1 MVLIGNIYKK
11 FSLLACLISY
21 FLISTSYGQSSGTQ
35 LGDRIQIATITPSI
49 NTGQNYSPWLNDDLN
64 DIVQNEWSPLNLQYI
79 DVTLA
84 LAGPANVTQVSLFD
98 GQGSFPGMPTSIY
111 ALKGNKRTLLGVF
124 TGEAYQ
130 QWVNITPPKAVSA
143 DAIIIHK
150 YGNNIPAKV
159 KIFGMLTGSAPTQT
173 QAVISFPA
181 LATKTMGA
189 AAFDLTATSNNSS
202 TPITFTSSNPG
213 IVSVSNASGKWQ
225 ATVVGVGSAN
235 ITASQAASSSY
246 LAAANVAQAISVQAA
261 PVATL
266 VPTNNRLSIT
276 KITPSINT
284 GQNYLP
290 WLNDDL
296 NDLVQ
301 NEWSTLN
308 LQYIDVTLALAGQAN
323 VTQVSLFDGQG
334 SFPGMPTSIYALNG
348 TTQTLIGVFT
358 GESYQQWVDF
368 KLAAPVTADA
378 IIIHKYGNNIP
389 VKVRIFGVLTGSAPT
404 QTQAVI
410 SFPALATKTMG
421 AAAFDLT
428 ATSNNSSTPITFS
441 SSNSGVVSVSN
452 ASGKWQAT
460 VVGVGSANITA
471 SQAASSSYLAAANV
485 TQSITVQAA
494 PVAAPT
500 QTQAVISFPALATK
514 TMGAAAFDLTATSNN
529 SSTPITFSS
538 SNSGVVSVSNAS
550 GKWQATVVGVGSAN
564 ITASQAASSSYLAAA
579 NVTQAIS
586 VQAAPVAVSGAGKIP
601 IDGKRWYQLTNSP
614 DAIAELFDGITSAN
628 VTNGYG
634 RVIGTYDSFYPL
646 QPGETFNIQ
655 SIKLFDGWGSNPD
668 APMTISI
675 ITDTWQRINIGSFL
689 GTNDQQ
695 WIGPYPNRPTTFTLD
710 NAITNARYIVIT
722 SSWAFP
728 TEMEFYGTYT
738 LPTPPSSPVPT
749 PAALASQKHVKLAQS
764 MGVNGFEWDLEDGN
778 NPAVV
783 EPVRLA
789 AVKNFTGIRHYLDW
803 DKLESVPGSYTFNP
817 SHLGSWNYDAMY
829 ERLKQEGIEVLAC
842 LKTQPGWM
850 AATWPADQRD
860 AENVPVIYGRDFAA
874 PNSYLE
880 QAKLGFQFAARY
892 GSNANVDRSLLKV
905 DTSPPRWTND
915 PVNQVKV
922 GLNLIKYIECDN
934 ERDKWWKGRKGY
946 QTAGEYAANLS
957 AFYDGNKN
965 TMGAGVGVKNADPN
979 MVVVMGG
986 LASPNPDYV
995 KGMVEWCRQYRGYR
1009 ADGSVNLCWDV
1020 INYHHYSNDAGSSQ
1034 AGNPTRGMAPEV
1046 SDAGQVAQSF
1056 LAMSH
1061 QYANDMPVWITEA
1074 GFDQNQGSPL
1084 KAIAIGSRTVEQTQ
1098 ADWILRT
1105 SLAYAR
1111 WGIERVFLYWLY
1123 DSDPSNPIQFS
1134 SMGLIN
1140 SDRTPKLAAQY
1151 LSQANKLIGT
1161 YSFQQTLNADPVVDR
1176 YELNGQ
1182 SAYVLVVPDERGRT
1196 ASYTLNLGTAAYA
1209 DVYRLT
1215 NGSAMSV
1222 QRVTLQGGQL
1232 TLQVTETPLF
1242 VLPAGSS
1249 TSNAAAATTSA
1260 LATTALA
1267 KSSMKNAVGA
1277 VASGVGETV
1286 ALTAYPNPFT
1296 QESSVQFT
1304 TTVTGNATLVVYD
1317 VQGRVVRK
1325 LFSGAVEAGQKQEVV
1340 FKANE
1345 LPSGIYTVRLTTDKE
1360 VVHQRVVLN
1369 K

>member
-1 MVLIGNIYKK
+1 MILIENIYKK
-11 FSLLACLISY
+11 ISLLACLFS
-21 FLISTSYGQSSGTQ
+21 FFAVFTTYGQSSGTQ
-35 LGDRIQIATITPSI
+35 IGARLSITKITPSI

-64 DIVQNEWSPLNLQYI
+64 DLVQNEWSPLNLQYI

-84 LAGPANVTQVSLFD
+84 LAGQANVTQVSLFD

-111 ALKGNKRTLLGVF
+111 AINGNKRTLLGVF
-124 TGEAYQ
+124 TGESYQ
-130 QWVNITPPKAVSA
+130 QWVNITPTKAVAA
-143 DAIIIHK
+143 DGIIIHK

-159 KIFGMLTGSAPTQT
+159 KIFGVSNSATPTQT

-189 AAFDLTATSNNSS
+189 AAFDLTATSNNTS
-202 TPITFTSSNPG
+202 TPITFSSSNSG
-213 IVSVSNASGKWQ
+213 VVSVSNASGKWQ
-225 ATVVGVGSAN
+225 ATVVGVGTAN

-246 LAAANVAQAISVQAA
+246 LAAANVTQTISVQAA

-301 NEWSTLN
+301 NEWSPLN

-334 SFPGMPTSIYALNG
+334 SFPGMPTSIYAVNG

-368 KLAAPVTADA
+368 KLAAPVTAGA
-378 IIIHKYGNNIP
+378 IVIHKYGNNIP
-389 VKVRIFGVLTGSAPT
+389 VKVNIFGVLTGAAPT
-404 QTQAVI
+404 QTTQAVI

-428 ATSNNSSTPITFS
+428 ATSNNTSTPITFS

-460 VVGVGSANITA
+460 VVGVGT
-471 SQAASSSYLAAANV
+471 
-485 TQSITVQAA
+485 
-494 PVAAPT
+494 
-500 QTQAVISFPALATK
+500 
-514 TMGAAAFDLTATSNN
+514 
-529 SSTPITFSS
+529 
-538 SNSGVVSVSNAS
+538 
-550 GKWQATVVGVGSAN
+550 AN

-586 VQAAPVAVSGAGKIP
+586 VQAAPVSASGVGKIP

-655 SIKLFDGWGSNPD
+655 SIKFFDGWGSNPD
-668 APMTISI
+668 APMTLSI

-803 DKLESVPGSYTFNP
+803 DKLESVQGSYTFNP

-892 GSNANVDRSLLKV
+892 GSNANVDRNLLKV

-965 TMGAGVGVKNADPN
+965 TMGPGVGVKNADPN

-1020 INYHHYSNDAGSSQ
+1020 INYHHYANDAGSSQ
-1034 AGNPTRGMAPEV
+1034 AGNPTRGAAPEV

-1161 YSFQQTLNADPVVDR
+1161 YSYQQTLNADPVVDR

-1182 SAYVLVVPDERGRT
+1182 SAYVLVVPDEKGRT
-1196 ASYTLNLGTAAYA
+1196 ATYTLNLGSAPYA

-1249 TSNAAAATTSA
+1249 ASNTAAATTSA
-1260 LATTALA
+1260 KSRTQSAAVTTA
-1267 KSSMKNAVGA
+1267 
-1277 VASGVGETV
+1277 ASGMGETV
-1286 ALTAYPNPFT
+1286 ALTAFPNPFT

-1304 TTVTGNATLVVYD
+1304 TTITGNATLVVYD
-1317 VQGRVVRK
+1317 AQGRVVRK
-1325 LFSGAVEAGQKQEVV
+1325 LFSGSVTAGQMQEVV

-1345 LPSGIYTVRLTTDKE
+1345 LPSGIYTIRLTTDKE
-1360 VVHQRVVLN
+1360 VVHQRVVIN

>member
-1 MVLIGNIYKK
+1 
-11 FSLLACLISY
+11 
-21 FLISTSYGQSSGTQ
+21 
-35 LGDRIQIATITPSI
+35 
-49 NTGQNYSPWLNDDLN
+49 
-64 DIVQNEWSPLNLQYI
+64 
-79 DVTLA
+79 
-84 LAGPANVTQVSLFD
+84 
-98 GQGSFPGMPTSIY
+98 
-111 ALKGNKRTLLGVF
+111 
-124 TGEAYQ
+124 
-130 QWVNITPPKAVSA
+130 
-143 DAIIIHK
+143 
-150 YGNNIPAKV
+150 
-159 KIFGMLTGSAPTQT
+159 
-173 QAVISFPA
+173 
-181 LATKTMGA
+181 
-189 AAFDLTATSNNSS
+189 
-202 TPITFTSSNPG
+202 
-213 IVSVSNASGKWQ
+213 
-225 ATVVGVGSAN
+225 
-235 ITASQAASSSY
+235 
-246 LAAANVAQAISVQAA
+246 
-261 PVATL
+261 
-266 VPTNNRLSIT
+266 
-276 KITPSINT
+276 
-284 GQNYLP
+284 
-290 WLNDDL
+290 
-296 NDLVQ
+296 
-301 NEWSTLN
+301 
-308 LQYIDVTLALAGQAN
+308 
-323 VTQVSLFDGQG
+323 
-334 SFPGMPTSIYALNG
+334 
-348 TTQTLIGVFT
+348 
-358 GESYQQWVDF
+358 
-368 KLAAPVTADA
+368 
-378 IIIHKYGNNIP
+378 
-389 VKVRIFGVLTGSAPT
+389 
-404 QTQAVI
+404 
-410 SFPALATKTMG
+410 
-421 AAAFDLT
+421 
-428 ATSNNSSTPITFS
+428 
-441 SSNSGVVSVSN
+441 
-452 ASGKWQAT
+452 
-460 VVGVGSANITA
+460 
-471 SQAASSSYLAAANV
+471 
-485 TQSITVQAA
+485 
-494 PVAAPT
+494 
-500 QTQAVISFPALATK
+500 
-514 TMGAAAFDLTATSNN
+514 
-529 SSTPITFSS
+529 
-538 SNSGVVSVSNAS
+538 
-550 GKWQATVVGVGSAN
+550 
-564 ITASQAASSSYLAAA
+564 
-579 NVTQAIS
+579 
-586 VQAAPVAVSGAGKIP
+586 
-601 IDGKRWYQLTNSP
+601 
-614 DAIAELFDGITSAN
+614 
-628 VTNGYG
+628 
-634 RVIGTYDSFYPL
+634 
-646 QPGETFNIQ
+646 
-655 SIKLFDGWGSNPD
+655 
-668 APMTISI
+668 
-675 ITDTWQRINIGSFL
+675 
-689 GTNDQQ
+689 
-695 WIGPYPNRPTTFTLD
+695 
-710 NAITNARYIVIT
+710 
-722 SSWAFP
+722 
-728 TEMEFYGTYT
+728 
-738 LPTPPSSPVPT
+738 
-749 PAALASQKHVKLAQS
+749 

-803 DKLESVPGSYTFNP
+803 DKLESVQGSYTFNP

-829 ERLKQEGIEVLAC
+829 ERLKQEGVEVLAC